1 MADMYG
7 DTLSALKELQTGELS
22 IIKISKPISTAS
34 LQDTAVRTSD
44 ASQDAFSPTPAS
56 LQEDLSHYKELFS
69 KLRFS
74 YLEQVTKE
82 KFIRA
87 IVGEPQ
93 FIVQHGENIELEEQ
107 LAEVKASLKAKK
119 NDVAGMVEELERQG
133 RELSQKHEAIK
144 LQTSQLEELPEK
156 IDYLQTSISEL
167 QAAQAP
173 GPSASLSLPLDK
185 TMALVEEKEKE
196 SAELDR
202 ILEKLQ
208 SELPRKTKAVERL
221 EAELQPLEVKRQG
234 TTALARDAK
243 RRKEDAL
250 GGNGDD
256 LEERG
261 RWWRGVEGGL
271 KVILTKDHD
280 KNNDNQPA
288 DEFLFK
294 MTKGT
299 ASFGKRHNKSHVL
312 CRRCGRRSLHV
323 QKHTCSSC
331 GYPAAKIRG
340 YNWSEK
346 AKRRKTTGSGR
357 MRYLKTV
364 SRKFKNG
371 FQNGVP
377 KDSRGP
383 TAKTE

>member
-1 MADMYG
+1 MAVSRLTCKQYTSKKDTLKHKRTTSVFLRAISMDNMYG
-7 DTLSALKELQTGELS
+7 DTLSALKELQTEELS
-22 IIKISKPISTAS
+22 IIKISKPILTVS
-34 LQDTAVRTSD
+34 LQDTAAPTSD
-44 ASQDAFSPTPAS
+44 ASQDAYESPTSTS
-56 LQEDLSHYKELFS
+56 LQDDLSHYKELFS

-119 NDVAGMVEELERQG
+119 NDVAGMVAELERQG

-144 LQTSQLEELPEK
+144 LQTSQLGDLPEK
-156 IDYLQTSISEL
+156 IDYLHASIAEL

-173 GPSASLSLPLDK
+173 GPSANLSMPLDK
-185 TMALVEEKEKE
+185 TMALVEDKEKE

-208 SELPRKTKAVERL
+208 LELPRKTRAVERL

-271 KVILTKDHD
+271 KVLLDVE
-280 KNNDNQPA
+280 N
-288 DEFLFK
+288 
-294 MTKGT
+294 
-299 ASFGKRHNKSHVL
+299 
-312 CRRCGRRSLHV
+312 
-323 QKHTCSSC
+323 
-331 GYPAAKIRG
+331 
-340 YNWSEK
+340 
-346 AKRRKTTGSGR
+346 
-357 MRYLKTV
+357 
-364 SRKFKNG
+364 
-371 FQNGVP
+371 
-377 KDSRGP
+377 
-383 TAKTE
+383 

>member
-1 MADMYG
+1 MVNVYG
-7 DTLSALKELQTGELS
+7 DTLSALKELQTEELS

-34 LQDTAVRTSD
+34 LQDTAGRTSD
-44 ASQDAFSPTPAS
+44 ASQDAFESPTPTS
-56 LQEDLSHYKELFS
+56 LQDDLSHYKELFS

-119 NDVAGMVEELERQG
+119 NDVAGMVAELERQG
-133 RELSQKHEAIK
+133 RELSQKHEAIQ
-144 LQTSQLEELPEK
+144 LQTSQLEDLPEK
-156 IDYLQTSISEL
+156 IDYLQASIAEL

-173 GPSASLSLPLDK
+173 GPSANLSLPLDK
-185 TMALVEEKEKE
+185 TMALVEDKEKE

-208 SELPRKTKAVERL
+208 SELPRKTRAVERL

-271 KVILTKDHD
+271 KVLLDVE
-280 KNNDNQPA
+280 N
-288 DEFLFK
+288 
-294 MTKGT
+294 
-299 ASFGKRHNKSHVL
+299 
-312 CRRCGRRSLHV
+312 
-323 QKHTCSSC
+323 
-331 GYPAAKIRG
+331 
-340 YNWSEK
+340 
-346 AKRRKTTGSGR
+346 
-357 MRYLKTV
+357 
-364 SRKFKNG
+364 
-371 FQNGVP
+371 
-377 KDSRGP
+377 
-383 TAKTE
+383 

>member
-1 MADMYG
+1 M
-7 DTLSALKELQTGELS
+7 LFRS
-22 IIKISKPISTAS
+22 
-34 LQDTAVRTSD
+34 
-44 ASQDAFSPTPAS
+44 
-56 LQEDLSHYKELFS
+56 LFS

-119 NDVAGMVEELERQG
+119 NDVAGMVAELERQG

-144 LQTSQLEELPEK
+144 LQTSQLDDLPEK
-156 IDYLQTSISEL
+156 INYLQASIAEL

-173 GPSASLSLPLDK
+173 GPSANLSLPLDK

-208 SELPRKTKAVERL
+208 SELPRKTRAVERL

-250 GGNGDD
+250 GGTGDD

-271 KVILTKDHD
+271 KVLLDVE
-280 KNNDNQPA
+280 N
-288 DEFLFK
+288 
-294 MTKGT
+294 
-299 ASFGKRHNKSHVL
+299 
-312 CRRCGRRSLHV
+312 
-323 QKHTCSSC
+323 
-331 GYPAAKIRG
+331 
-340 YNWSEK
+340 
-346 AKRRKTTGSGR
+346 
-357 MRYLKTV
+357 
-364 SRKFKNG
+364 
-371 FQNGVP
+371 
-377 KDSRGP
+377 
-383 TAKTE
+383 